1 MKIKFLLPF
10 LFLVPTMNILHPAAV
25 GRGYTAPMH
34 YNEFRERLLKGVSS
48 RTYAYTQTEK
58 AIDYIYYEAQLTNEK
73 FLDFIATV
81 DALSAGFDT
90 SNKHWIIRSLGKVS
104 PENYSTLLEV
114 ATILKTPKEKTNFIS
129 EIRDL
134 FKTPLPPA
142 FSDNVKALKR

>member
-1 MKIKFLLPF
+1 
-10 LFLVPTMNILHPAAV
+10 MNILHPAAV

-81 DALSAGFDT
+81 DALSAGLI
-90 SNKHWIIRSLGKVS
+90 SRK
-104 PENYSTLLEV
+104 TL
-114 ATILKTPKEKTNFIS
+114 
-129 EIRDL
+129 
-134 FKTPLPPA
+134 
-142 FSDNVKALKR
+142 